1 MAAVRLVAG
10 IDSST
15 QSVKV
20 VVVDADSGLL
30 VRSGRAPHPDTID
43 CDPEIW
49 WQALQVAGS
58 GLLDG
63 VAAVGVAAQQHGM
76 VALDADGTS
85 VRPALLWNDTRAAA
99 DAADLVTELGGPT
112 QWADAV
118 GSVPVASF
126 TVSKLRWLQRVEPGN
141 AARVEQVLLPH
152 DWLTWRLGADTPPAT
167 DRGDASG
174 TGYWSP
180 IDERYRPDLVQLAL
194 GHAVQTP
201 VVAGPAETVGQTAGG
216 ALLSA
221 GTGDNMAAALGLG
234 AEPDDVVLSLG
245 TSGTAATVANAATAD
260 ASGMVAG
267 FADATGHW
275 LPLVCTLN
283 AARVLDAGAALL
295 GLGTAEFTELALTA
309 PPGAGGAVLVPYFDG
324 ERTPN
329 LPEATGSLAG
339 LTRDSLTPERLARAF
354 VEGVVCSLVEATQ
367 LLPHR
372 SGAGRVLL
380 TGGAA
385 ASPAVQQVAASIL
398 GPITLPEPAEY
409 VAIGAARQAAWALA
423 PEAGPPQWSVPARV
437 VEADPNENVL
447 TQYRETRQRLYPE
460 SERP

>member
-1 MAAVRLVAG
+1 MNSARLVAG

-20 VVVDADSGLL
+20 VVVDANSGQVL
-30 VRSGRAPHPDTID
+30 RTGRAPHPDSLE

-49 WQALQVAGS
+49 WRALQSAGS

-76 VALDADGTS
+76 VALDDEGRT
-85 VRPALLWNDTRAAA
+85 VRPALLWNDTRAAN
-99 DAADLVTELGGPT
+99 DASDLVAELGGPKR
-112 QWADAV
+112 WADAV

-126 TVSKLRWLQRVEPGN
+126 TVSKLRWLQRVEPEN
-141 AARVEQVLLPH
+141 AGRVAQVLLPH
-152 DWLTWRLGADTPPAT
+152 DWLTWRLGAEGQAAT

-180 IDERYRPDLVQLAL
+180 MDESYRPDLIRMAL
-194 GHAVQTP
+194 GHDVRTP
-201 VVAGPAETVGQTAGG
+201 VVAGPADTVGQMPGG

-234 AEPDDVVLSLG
+234 AQPGDVVLSLG
-245 TSGTAATVANAATAD
+245 TSGTAATVASAPTSD
-260 ASGMVAG
+260 ASGLVAG

-275 LPLVCTLN
+275 LPLACTLN
-283 AARVLDAGAALL
+283 AARVLDSGAALL
-295 GLGTAEFTELALTA
+295 GLGTSEFAQLALTA
-309 PPGAGGAVLVPYFDG
+309 PPGAGGAVLIPYFDG

-329 LPEATGSLAG
+329 LPNATGSLTG
-339 LTRDSLTPERLARAF
+339 LTRDSLTPDRLARAF
-354 VEGVVCSLVEATQ
+354 VEGVVCSLVEAAQ
-367 LLPHR
+367 LLPER
-372 SGAGRVLL
+372 KSGGRVLL

-385 ASPAVQQVAASIL
+385 ASPAVQQVAAAVL

-409 VAIGAARQAAWALA
+409 VAIGAARQAAWALS
-423 PEAGPPQWSVPARV
+423 PESGPPDWQAPARV
-437 VEADPNENVL
+437 VEADPTPDVVS
-447 TQYRETRQRLYPE
+447 QFRETRQRLYSTAELP
-460 SERP
+460 

>member
-1 MAAVRLVAG
+1 MPAARLVAG
-10 IDSST
+10 VDSST

-20 VVVDADSGLL
+20 VVVDADSGTV

-43 CDPEIW
+43 CDPETW
-49 WQALQVAGS
+49 WQALLTASS

-76 VALDADGTS
+76 VALDADGKP

-99 DAADLVTELGGPT
+99 DAADLVTELGGPAR
-112 QWADAV
+112 WAEAV

-126 TVSKLRWLQRVEPGN
+126 TVSKLRWLQRREPEN
-141 AARVEQVLLPH
+141 AAKVEQVLLPH
-152 DWLTWRLGADTPPAT
+152 DWLTWRLGANSPPAT

-180 IDERYRPDLVQLAL
+180 LDGRYRPDLVQLAL
-194 GHAVQTP
+194 GHTVQTP
-201 VVAGPAETVGQTAGG
+201 AVAGPAETVGQTPNG

-234 AEPDDVVLSLG
+234 AEPGDVVLSLG
-245 TSGTAATVANAATAD
+245 TSGTAAMVATAATAD

-295 GLGTAEFTELALTA
+295 GLGTAAFAELARSA
-309 PPGAGGAVLVPYFDG
+309 PPGAGGVVLVPYFDG

-329 LPEATGSLAG
+329 LPDATGSLAG
-339 LTRDSLTPERLARAF
+339 LTRDSLTPDRLARAF
-354 VEGVVCSLVEATQ
+354 VEGVVCSLVEAMQ
-367 LLPHR
+367 LLPKR

-385 ASPAVQQVAASIL
+385 ASPAVQQVAAALL

-423 PEAGPPQWSVPARV
+423 PDARPPDWPRPARV
-437 VEADPNENVL
+437 VETDPTPDVL
-447 TQYRETRQRLYPE
+447 TQYRETRQRLYPA
-460 SERP
+460 SEQP